1 MSRKD
6 FFSPLHAAIGTT
18 VGMQRI
24 LFPIMLVANLLTVQA
39 EKSIRIFDGKT
50 FKGWEGNMEYFRI
63 EQGAVVAGNL
73 KTKIPNNE
81 FLCTKKT
88 YRNFILK
95 LDVKLVG
102 GPKANAGIQIRT
114 KRIPNHHE
122 VIGYQADIGQG
133 WWGALYDE
141 SRRRRMLAQPKA
153 GVIDKV
159 LKPNDW
165 NQYEIRCEGPRI
177 RLYINGTQ
185 TIDFTE
191 TDPKIPMTGVIAL
204 QIHSGPPTE
213 ASYRNITL
221 KELK

>member
-1 MSRKD
+1 MSEKY
-6 FFSPLHAAIGTT
+6 FFATPHGRCYNRGHAAIPCNH
-18 VGMQRI
+18 VGRHRAGGARREI
-24 LFPIMLVANLLTVQA
+24 GPN
-39 EKSIRIFDGKT
+39 FDGKT
-50 FKGWEGNMEYFRI
+50 FNGWEGNLKYFRI

-88 YRNFILK
+88 YKNFILK
-95 LDVKLVG
+95 LEVKLVG

-122 VIGYQADIGQG
+122 VIGYQADMGQG

-153 GVIDKV
+153 GVIDKI

-185 TIDFTE
+185 TIDFTGGS
-191 TDPKIPMTGVIAL
+191 KI
-204 QIHSGPPTE
+204 
-213 ASYRNITL
+213 R
-221 KELK
+221 